1 LQAGW
6 KRCITCVQ
14 QPAAAGAAV
23 SLLSLSWISSS
34 FFLSFFLFSRL
45 GNGLLTQ
52 LLEQT
57 KRNNSSMQLVPF
69 LFLFLLKKIQS

>member
-34 FFLSFFLFSRL
+34 FFLSFFFSRL

-69 LFLFLLKKIQS
+69 LFLFLLKKFQS